1 VSCSAS
7 GGWSGA
13 KPTSGTQSQQ
23 ITQTTSFMLTC
34 MNSAGTPTQQQV
46 QVAVTTGPT
55 SPTLPGNPSEGGGAL
70 TWQLLAALGLLGV
83 LARHPLARK
92 HAASLAK

>member
-1 VSCSAS
+1 
-7 GGWSGA
+7 
-13 KPTSGTQSQQ
+13 
-23 ITQTTSFMLTC
+23 MLTC
-34 MNSAGTPTQQQV
+34 MNSAGAPTQQQV
-46 QVAVTTGPT
+46 QVAVTTGATP

-83 LARHPLARK
+83 FARYPRGRK